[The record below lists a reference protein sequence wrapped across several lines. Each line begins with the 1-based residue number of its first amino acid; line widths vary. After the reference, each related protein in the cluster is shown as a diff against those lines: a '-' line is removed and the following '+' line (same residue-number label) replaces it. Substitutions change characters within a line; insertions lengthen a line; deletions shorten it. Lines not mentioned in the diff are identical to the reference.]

1 MILGPFHYAM
11 SSTRHF
17 QGTSN
22 RIKSLLP
29 KCISQEQS
37 AFVENQSIIDNVM
50 VAYEIV
56 HHMKC
61 KKKVRVGEVVM
72 KIDISNA
79 YDRV

>member
-1 MILGPFHYAM
+1 MHI
-11 SSTRHF
+11 
-17 QGTSN
+17 
-22 RIKSLLP
+22 
-29 KCISQEQS
+29 EQS

-61 KKKVRVGEVVM
+61 KKKGRVGEVVR